1 MSDYKN
7 IEDLGLD
14 EITEDYLREMAI
26 QMGTDL
32 GVDTRQGSLYRDSA
46 EGHIRRTADFFDDLR
61 AVAEI
66 IGIATCTGYVLDEKM
81 LERGM
86 QRNPPDAT
94 SARYYCIYNGAVPE
108 VGDEL
113 TCSGH
118 VFHVVTV
125 ERDDDDNLIV
135 IIESEETG
143 TEMNN
148 LLEGTPV
155 IPEIDVDGLIS
166 CTLGAIY
173 DPAED
178 PEDDDLAR
186 VRLLNKI
193 AGPDE
198 NANSAQ
204 IRSWCEAIEGVG
216 SARVIP
222 LWNGP
227 MTVKVVIAGIDGR
240 APAASIVEAVQEY
253 LDPGVS
259 GMGEGAAPIGQF
271 ITVVAAEEITVDVSV
286 SVVKSASATYEDI
299 KSALVE
305 LLDDYISKLAL
316 EDYSAELRVRY
327 NRISAIITDMEEVVD
342 HENLLVNDGTDNLPF
357 SIDQV
362 PVLGEV
368 TVDGNL

>member
-1 MSDYKN
+1 MPK
-7 IEDLGLD
+7 IK
-14 EITEDYLREMAI
+14 IT
-26 QMGTDL
+26 G
-32 GVDTRQGSLYRDSA
+32 
-46 EGHIRRTADFFDDLR
+46 
-61 AVAEI
+61 
-66 IGIATCTGYVLDEKM
+66 
-81 LERGM
+81 
-86 QRNPPDAT
+86 
-94 SARYYCIYNGAVPE
+94 
-108 VGDEL
+108 
-113 TCSGH
+113 
-118 VFHVVTV
+118 
-125 ERDDDDNLIV
+125 
-135 IIESEETG
+135 
-143 TEMNN
+143 NN

-342 HENLLVNDGTDNLPF
+342 HKNLLVNDGTDNLPF